1 MSRFNVLLVAA
12 PASVRTEVLG
22 ALPRGLKGA
31 FVFESPGMEEA
42 LSLLRK
48 LHVDMLVIDLDVVKP
63 DFLTISKAYS
73 NLLIVGVSSAPRTID
88 IPMNVF
94 QHRIFARQELS
105 ASMAAEFKS
114 ILKGDKMPEDAARKA
129 KQPRPAASAD
139 FEDFSVL
146 VKAH

>member
-1 MSRFNVLLVAA
+1 MSRFNVLLVAT
-12 PASVRTEVLG
+12 PASVRPEVLG

-42 LSLLRK
+42 LTLLRK
-48 LHVDMLVIDLDVVKP
+48 LHVDMLIIDLDVLKP

-73 NLLIVGVSSAPRTID
+73 NLLIIGVSSVPRTID

-94 QHRIFARQELS
+94 QHRIFARQEFGTSL
-105 ASMAAEFKS
+105 AAEFKS

-129 KQPRPAASAD
+129 KVQRPAGSAD

-146 VKAH
+146 LKTH